1 MLQPI
6 YIYKFEAYRD
16 YEAGG
21 YIKYFILD
29 SHKFNDSDQVNYLI
43 RLNNYD
49 QIFINIKANEYYFI
63 SEDMSYMSY
72 TRSIRDWYADIDFF
86 KLIDFSDLI
95 LLLDRIVKETSENT
109 WKGGP
114 KLIEMLKLIIAK
126 WDDWN

>member
-16 YEAGG
+16 YEAGR

-63 SEDMSYMSY
+63 SEHMCY

-114 KLIEMLKLIIAK
+114 NLIEMLKLIIAN
-126 WDDWN
+126 WNEWY